1 MCSKWK
7 CVVWWVAS
15 CWFEQLN
22 IHFECSLLP
31 GNWELGTQLCF
42 VCMWVAYC
50 LWLWAW
56 RWQRRSQ
63 RGPGHSWRRHC
74 ISGAGDPPGQT
85 GCPAAQLRM
94 LRRKHHLI
102 WYRLLLFTRTHM
114 RSLIDL
120 QLMNQIVAIVTE
132 KKRSSPIGTLTS
144 TAVRMKSSRIKTRLP
159 AMRIASDILGEEIQ
173 TSFNQDKAQ
182 HQAG

>member
-1 MCSKWK
+1 
-7 CVVWWVAS
+7 
-15 CWFEQLN
+15 
-22 IHFECSLLP
+22 
-31 GNWELGTQLCF
+31 
-42 VCMWVAYC
+42 
-50 LWLWAW
+50 
-56 RWQRRSQ
+56 
-63 RGPGHSWRRHC
+63 
-74 ISGAGDPPGQT
+74 
-85 GCPAAQLRM
+85 
-94 LRRKHHLI
+94 
-102 WYRLLLFTRTHM
+102 M